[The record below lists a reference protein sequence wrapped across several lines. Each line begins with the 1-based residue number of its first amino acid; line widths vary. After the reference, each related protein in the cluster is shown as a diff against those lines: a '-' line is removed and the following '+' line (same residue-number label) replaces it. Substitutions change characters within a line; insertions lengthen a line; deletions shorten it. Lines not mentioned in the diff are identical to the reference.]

1 MDDTITVGIP
11 SSLSR
16 SSDSVCVG
24 LERHF
29 FHHNSSPS
37 WRASISAEWNARR
50 AVEKEKQTALFP
62 LAMNPFGDDEII
74 AMVEVLL
81 TGRLTLGA
89 EVEKAER
96 KFAEIVGVPYA
107 IMVNSGSSANLL
119 AVSAITNK
127 LRRVHCDPGDH
138 VLVPAVCWST
148 SVFPLIQ
155 NGLCPVFVDVDPRT
169 FNVSLYELERKLTSR
184 VKAVMAVHVLGNSIN
199 MQELIEF
206 VNRHQLILI
215 EDTCESLGSFCVT
228 GVADKRKMLGTFGDF
243 GTFSF
248 YFSHHI
254 TSGEGG
260 MVTCHTEEDYNIVR
274 CLRAHGWTRHLTN
287 RQKIEEQYEDID
299 SRFLFVNM
307 GFNFRPL
314 EVQGAMLNVQL
325 DKLYEFNTCRR
336 DNLKRIKETLLC
348 DNRFSNLMSLMEASK
363 DVDPAWFGLGV
374 LLHRPYAHQRLEF
387 LKYLE
392 RNGIENRPIISGNF
406 IRQPCISVFCNE
418 EHPENYPGAE
428 AIHTRGFFIG
438 VHQIP
443 LDQVVIDK
451 LVDFIL
457 AFPFFPYHVII
468 VTGSNGM
475 LGRYIRDTV
484 LESSSKDSRTTI
496 TTVANINP
504 LKRKTKEA
512 EWIFLTRHDGD
523 LRKVEDVK
531 NIFKRYQPTR
541 VIHCAAHLAS
551 MQVMSSK
558 PVDFWLNNVTMNNN
572 ILEAAFE
579 FQSWTGPIK
588 VVSILSTVMFPKNAQ
603 YPIDASTI
611 YEGSPHFASESY
623 AYAKRS
629 LAQLI
634 QWYRKQHGCDFVSV
648 LPGNFFGAYG
658 DFNPNT
664 APLVNALIAK
674 IENQKECDPTAPLT
688 MIGTG
693 TPLRQVMYAH
703 DLAKIVIWVLRNYS
717 EGEPLIV
724 AGEEISISQLAHLV
738 RDQVGFTGCLQFEG
752 DVKNDG
758 PMRRTADTS
767 HFEKLHPSFTMT
779 LLPTAIKETLEWYK
793 KNK

>member
-24 LERHF
+24 LEQHF
-29 FHHNSSPS
+29 FHHNSSLS

-50 AVEKEKQTALFP
+50 AVEKEKQIALFP

-107 IMVNSGSSANLL
+107 TMVNS
-119 AVSAITNK
+119 
-127 LRRVHCDPGDH
+127 
-138 VLVPAVCWST
+138 
-148 SVFPLIQ
+148 
-155 NGLCPVFVDVDPRT
+155 
-169 FNVSLYELERKLTSR
+169 
-184 VKAVMAVHVLGNSIN
+184 
-199 MQELIEF
+199 
-206 VNRHQLILI
+206 
-215 EDTCESLGSFCVT
+215 
-228 GVADKRKMLGTFGDF
+228 
-243 GTFSF
+243 
-248 YFSHHI
+248 
-254 TSGEGG
+254 
-260 MVTCHTEEDYNIVR
+260 
-274 CLRAHGWTRHLTN
+274 
-287 RQKIEEQYEDID
+287 
-299 SRFLFVNM
+299 
-307 GFNFRPL
+307 
-314 EVQGAMLNVQL
+314 
-325 DKLYEFNTCRR
+325 
-336 DNLKRIKETLLC
+336 
-348 DNRFSNLMSLMEASK
+348 
-363 DVDPAWFGLGV
+363 
-374 LLHRPYAHQRLEF
+374 
-387 LKYLE
+387 
-392 RNGIENRPIISGNF
+392 
-406 IRQPCISVFCNE
+406 
-418 EHPENYPGAE
+418 
-428 AIHTRGFFIG
+428 
-438 VHQIP
+438 
-443 LDQVVIDK
+443 
-451 LVDFIL
+451 